1 MHVFGSPCYAFI
13 QNPKK
18 LDARS
23 RKGIFVGYDK
33 DSPAYLVYYPETKQ
47 VERVCCMK
55 FIDNFQIDQSR
66 NDSDLTFPVG
76 KPSETIAKEPKI
88 KELPCIAESKQD
100 NAPSA
105 DITLDIEQVHDNT
118 NMPEEK
124 SPEERYPART
134 RNKPNFYGQDK
145 IDDTLDHT
153 TDYCYKLANIP
164 SDYQQAMESPEAN
177 KWQEAMDSEMTAL
190 IDNDT

>member
-1 MHVFGSPCYAFI
+1 MHAFGSPCYAFI

-47 VERVCCMK
+47 VKRVCCVK
-55 FIDNFQIDQSR
+55 FIDNFQIHESL
-66 NDSDLTFPVG
+66 NYSDPTFTAG
-76 KPSETIAKEPKI
+76 KLSETIAKEPEF
-88 KELPCIAESKQD
+88 KEIPCIAESKQD

-118 NMPEEK
+118 NMPEE
-124 SPEERYPART
+124 RYPDISFR
-134 RNKPNFYGQDK
+134 
-145 IDDTLDHT
+145 
-153 TDYCYKLANIP
+153 
-164 SDYQQAMESPEAN
+164 
-177 KWQEAMDSEMTAL
+177 
-190 IDNDT
+190 